1 MKSKIFLKFFFT
13 FLLVFTLI
21 FMPIV
26 KAVSNVSLF
35 DNNMDFGGGNGNSDS
50 RGVFVAQTGAF
61 YDDYEA
67 INRVNLLAMGVNN
80 KMTDTIMVA
89 SWNMDDNT
97 VDVISIPRDTYY
109 HRTGFDANAEK
120 KINSIFA
127 SEGAKKAAQAIS
139 DVLYGM
145 EINYYA
151 SIDYDSVKTIVDGVG
166 GVPMDVKR
174 NMYYTDP
181 YDTPPLVIDIKKG
194 QQTLDGEHAVQFL
207 RYRHGYIN
215 GDLGRVEAQQEFIQ
229 SLYRQCINHGV
240 LSSARLITENI
251 KSDLTVGAATRYA
264 LSAMNIDKDSL
275 DSWTLPGVPEYI
287 DETSYYIQDKEATK
301 TMLRNL
307 YAGRDSSYVEG
318 EDSEEGEGALEGEEF
333 PEAGSAPEMNTEGE
347 MDI

>member
-1 MKSKIFLKFFFT
+1 MMKSKIFLKFFLT

-26 KAVSNVSLF
+26 KAVSNITLF
-35 DNNMDFGGGNGNSDS
+35 NTDGIINEGIGLSDR

-67 INRVNLLAMGVNN
+67 VNRVNLLAMGVNN

-97 VDVISIPRDTYY
+97 VDVISVPRDTYY
-109 HRTGFDANAEK
+109 HRTGFDANAQK
-120 KINSIFA
+120 KINAIYA
-127 SEGAKKAAQAIS
+127 SEGAKKAAEAIS

-151 SIDYDSVKTIVDGVG
+151 IVDYDAVRTIVDGVG

-194 QQTLDGEHAVQFL
+194 QQVLDGDHAVQFL

-215 GDLGRVEAQQEFIQ
+215 GDLGRVEAQQEFIK
-229 SLYRQCINHGV
+229 SLFNQCINNGV
-240 LSSARLITENI
+240 LSSARLVTENI

-264 LSAMNIDKDSL
+264 LSAMNIDKESL

-301 TMLRNL
+301 EMLRNL

-318 EDSEEGEGALEGEEF
+318 EENEEAADGADGAAEAETDTE
-333 PEAGSAPEMNTEGE
+333 PEPGAETAV
-347 MDI
+347 

>member
-1 MKSKIFLKFFFT
+1 MKSKIFWKFFFT

-26 KAVSNVSLF
+26 KAVSNISLF
-35 DNNMDFGGGNGNSDS
+35 DNGLSLYGDDNISDS
-50 RGVFVAQTGAF
+50 RGVFVSQRGTF

-67 INRVNLLAMGVNN
+67 VSRLNLLMLGVNN

-89 SWNMDDNT
+89 SWNMDDST
-97 VDVISIPRDTYY
+97 VDVISVPRDTYY
-109 HRTGFDANAEK
+109 HRNGFDSGTEK
-120 KINSIFA
+120 KINAIYA
-127 SEGAKKAAQAIS
+127 GEGPKKAAEAIS

-151 SIDYDSVKTIVDGVG
+151 IIDYDAVKTIVDGVG

-194 QQTLDGEHAVQFL
+194 QQVLDGEHAVQFL

-215 GDLGRVEAQQEFIQ
+215 GDLGRVEAQQEFVK
-229 SLYRQCINHGV
+229 SLFKQCIDHGV

-251 KSDLTVGAATRYA
+251 QSDLTVGAATRYA
-264 LSAMNIDKDSL
+264 LSALNIKEDSL
-275 DSWTLPGVPEYI
+275 ESWTIPGEAQYV
-287 DETSYYIQDKEATK
+287 DEISYYIQDKEATK
-301 TMLRNL
+301 EMLHRI
-307 YAGRDSSYVEG
+307 YAGRDNSYVE
-318 EDSEEGEGALEGEEF
+318 EESSGEEEMLSAE
-333 PEAGSAPEMNTEGE
+333 PETEVSLK
-347 MDI
+347 IQKKTVNS